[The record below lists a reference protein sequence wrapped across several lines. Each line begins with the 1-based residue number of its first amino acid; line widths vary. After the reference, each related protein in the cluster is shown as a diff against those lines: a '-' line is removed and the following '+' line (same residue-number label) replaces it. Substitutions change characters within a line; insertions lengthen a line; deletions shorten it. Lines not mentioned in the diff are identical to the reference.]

1 MNFDD
6 CFRYF
11 DTEYIVSGLTATG
24 GVAVPLLTEPARL
37 QLLAEAAQ
45 LTFMQRPE
53 VVGAYGVR
61 QHLSAVDTFPP
72 ENLFLSARDALQRHL
87 TDSFRRLPVPPVP
100 LPLIFDD
107 LVLQQYKPGPVGIS
121 PHRDGKHFVYLGV
134 ILVLC
139 GEARFC
145 LCADR
150 SGGNPMELDAAP
162 GTAILLCAPGFQGSN
177 HRPFHFV
184 ADIREPRITF
194 GLRQRR

>member
-1 MNFDD
+1 MNFAD
-6 CFRYF
+6 CFQDF

-37 QLLAEAAQ
+37 ELLAEAAH
-45 LTFMQRPE
+45 LTFVPRPV

-61 QHLSAVDTFPP
+61 QYLSAVDTFPSGS
-72 ENLFLSARDALQRHL
+72 LFLTARDALQEYLTDGFRHL
-87 TDSFRRLPVPPVP
+87 SVPPFP
-100 LPLIFDD
+100 LPLTFND
-107 LVLQQYKPGPVGIS
+107 LVLQRYEPGPVGIS
-121 PHRDGKHFVYLGV
+121 PHRDGKHFIHLGM

-150 SGGNPMELDAAP
+150 SGEHPVELNAAP
-162 GTAILLCAPGFQGSN
+162 GTAVLLRAPGFQGSN

-184 ADIREPRITF
+184 ADIRELRITF
-194 GLRQRR
+194 GMRQRR